1 MKKIKLSK
9 YEQYI
14 EDHID
19 EYVPVS
25 KEKLNTIVKSLEARK
40 KNAVLNI
47 RINQG
52 DLNSIKD
59 KAKRLGVKYQTFIAE
74 ILHNFAQNE
83 AWSNQPKGRP

>member
-1 MKKIKLSK
+1 MNKIKLTK

-25 KEKLNTIVKSLEARK
+25 KAKFNAIVKSIEARK
-40 KNAVLNI
+40 KDAVLNI

-52 DLNSIKD
+52 DLNNLKD

-74 ILHNFAQNE
+74 ILHNFAL
-83 AWSNQPKGRP
+83 PD

>member
-1 MKKIKLSK
+1 MKKIKLTK

-25 KEKLNTIVKSLEARK
+25 KEKFNTIVKSIEARK
-40 KNAVLNI
+40 KDAVLNI

-52 DLNSIKD
+52 DLNNLKD
-59 KAKRLGVKYQTFIAE
+59 KAKHLGVKYQTFIAE
-74 ILHNFAQNE
+74 ILHNFAQDE
-83 AWSNQPKGRP
+83 SVSLKGRH

>member
-1 MKKIKLSK
+1 MKKMKLTK

-25 KEKLNTIVKSLEARK
+25 KAKFSTIVKALEARK
-40 KNAVLNI
+40 KDAVLNI

-52 DLNSIKD
+52 DLNSLKD
-59 KAKRLGVKYQTFIAE
+59 KAKRLGVKYQSFIAE
-74 ILHNFAQNE
+74 ILHNVAS
-83 AWSNQPKGRP
+83 A